1 MHCQPSSL
9 ELDWVKDI
17 FGDTSVLRPLGDPG
31 IAEEEE
37 DAPPAVHASLAVA
50 EAQLKRSREEVK
62 EESESLALPLADSLD
77 PDVLEKSYQLVSDQ
91 AFAKSHQPERW
102 LQAYCKDPTV
112 DARTWTDEEY
122 QNEARW
128 IYNQVFRAR
137 GYVRDATE
145 SAIIRIL
152 SLLHDKKFE
161 LAYIAE
167 FWWWMVAKILD
178 KEDLWKIQEYDLMWQ
193 SLWTRYLLLLDWVQR
208 LDRAN
213 IAVPH
218 YIKSKT
224 TREVWNHVDLE
235 QQQRDAHD
243 WLLAMHPTSEPESR
257 STSSVDALMKMARRS
272 RFDEKLGIKESIE
285 MMSLQAFGI
294 TPSDLGDNLA
304 ADKQLVGPL
313 EDVDNQAS
321 CEDVCERHIDPN
333 FPTGEAVKAGVTTF
347 LMRLI
352 AAEPRVRAFVR
363 KEFWKICT
371 ISAKVTEA
379 GRALA
384 KEAAHSFKQSYRA
397 FHVTYRPVGMFGV
410 TSDLFLEMQQL
421 QRKGFINIEYSL
433 INGVDRDGKTKVV
446 IPCHSVQDII
456 RTKQRLTAHF
466 PKRANPH
473 QSMPSDAESI
483 SHWNRCEELIPK
495 LEAAARLREA
505 GIRRAGA
512 GGDTKAKVTA
522 SFAAATMNLDADALT
537 QFMVADPIFEKLSQM
552 YCVSMIESH
561 ELNTFAVIESD
572 WNKVRRTILRRV
584 LQEELYPMVWA
595 EVQDYLTKMS
605 SQVVCQAVRE
615 RLTRM
620 VDVQPVV
627 ETDVKLDE
635 AEEKVRHMRQ
645 EQDDDTDMR
654 RKREDPAWLQERRA
668 RKKGLCSILVV
679 LPEVGETCI
688 VGFVNAFG
696 DAIDL
701 RQLFKRCLRQPLPV
715 QSVKGSYE
723 YDREMIVL
731 QHRETFKQ
739 MLCNYK
745 PAVVLLAV
753 TDSDILRMKVNV
765 EDLIAKDQTVLA
777 HFKVLPRVH
786 FVDTTVP
793 RAIAYNKRLMESPAY
808 RDYAIPSHRIAISC
822 TRLHQDALAEACQLW
837 HELPDENGF
846 LKLTLHALQ
855 QDVPKDMLSR
865 TITRTLQEVTAK
877 SGLQINKVRRS
888 THQASVIQFVPGL
901 GPRKAKVFM
910 KALADSVKSRDTVI
924 EILAKHL
931 SIKDPMTNPVMKNV
945 LPFLKIEPDFRDP
958 WGPEESPSLDRL
970 RIPRHLQNWVQALCK
985 EALSAQAENLFGS
998 DEEDSAED
1006 AVGRV
1011 MRLLQRDA
1019 SFQGVIQDRDWSNWP
1034 AMAGEP
1040 QYPDSANLDTLFEMI
1055 VQELQ
1060 EPYKDLRQ
1068 IHSELSSSE
1077 LFYLALTESAEEFKS
1092 GCIVRG
1098 TVQRDEEYPDKDQ
1111 EKEDDDRGHYVPKV
1125 MVRLASGTS
1134 VLGSFQKA
1142 YSHGKYGKAGHLP
1155 GCDRHFTRGE
1165 AILARVREVKAG
1177 NYSFRVLLSVDQ
1189 DEEIWMESLPI
1200 KDEDVPYFLPGSGD
1214 DWTKVKLGLLDNSEQ
1229 KRKAQLKDWIR
1240 RPRNIKHPNYVV
1252 GDHAYAV
1259 NTLQHFFLGTVL
1271 FRSSKNH
1278 DLLIAYLKVRPTTAQ
1293 ELTMPGELA
1302 PDKFFR
1308 TFDVFER
1315 LPQKTYGCGFEVA
1328 NELEVEGQVYRDFDE
1343 IIARH
1348 MDPIMENLRLLQEHK
1363 RFGLQNGQIQDR
1375 KQVMQCMQSF
1385 SRDNL
1390 LLHYHFLLHD
1400 RAIGH
1405 GSLLWCCQGRN
1416 VKEELIQV
1424 TPRGY
1429 SLWGQPFTTLKALI
1443 EWFKTVGM
1451 SNASKCRRD
1460 FKEEHRKRQLELKD
1474 KRGDHADPEARYKR
1488 HRGFATTATT
1498 TQGLQTPGGRN
1509 TPTMYQ
1515 AEANAPTPAG
1525 LSPGVAPT
1533 PRGSPAAGTPAAAFQ
1548 RSPAPQTPMAAFGA
1562 APQTPAAAFPRGAA
1576 PRSGF
1581 APQTP
1586 AAIWAPRD
1594 RGTPNGHGGITP
1606 GGMVPQ
1612 TPAGAYRSGTPSGMV
1627 PQTPIAAF
1635 SRQGTPGG
1643 MVPQTPT
1650 AAFAPS
1656 RGGGTPGMVPQTP
1669 LAGSR
1674 AGGGTP
1680 SNMVPQTPPNAAF
1693 ARAGG
1698 TPVPQTPAAAFDV
1711 KPDAGGA
1718 TPAERG

>member
-1 MHCQPSSL
+1 
-9 ELDWVKDI
+9 
-17 FGDTSVLRPLGDPG
+17 
-31 IAEEEE
+31 
-37 DAPPAVHASLAVA
+37 
-50 EAQLKRSREEVK
+50 
-62 EESESLALPLADSLD
+62 
-77 PDVLEKSYQLVSDQ
+77 
-91 AFAKSHQPERW
+91 
-102 LQAYCKDPTV
+102 
-112 DARTWTDEEY
+112 
-122 QNEARW
+122 
-128 IYNQVFRAR
+128 
-137 GYVRDATE
+137 
-145 SAIIRIL
+145 
-152 SLLHDKKFE
+152 
-161 LAYIAE
+161 
-167 FWWWMVAKILD
+167 
-178 KEDLWKIQEYDLMWQ
+178 MW
-193 SLWTRYLLLLDWVQR
+193 
-208 LDRAN
+208 
-213 IAVPH
+213 
-218 YIKSKT
+218 T
-224 TREVWNHVDLE
+224 TR
-235 QQQRDAHD
+235 
-243 WLLAMHPTSEPESR
+243 SELR
-257 STSSVDALMKMARRS
+257 
-272 RFDEKLGIKESIE
+272 G
-285 MMSLQAFGI
+285 
-294 TPSDLGDNLA
+294 
-304 ADKQLVGPL
+304 
-313 EDVDNQAS
+313 
-321 CEDVCERHIDPN
+321 C
-333 FPTGEAVKAGVTTF
+333 
-347 LMRLI
+347 
-352 AAEPRVRAFVR
+352 VRAAYR
-363 KEFWKICT
+363 PQLPHGRGCKGWGHHLPDASHRRRAPGPRLRAQGEFWKICT

-654 RKREDPAWLQERRA
+654 RKRED
-668 RKKGLCSILVV
+668 V
-679 LPEVGETCI
+679 
-688 VGFVNAFG
+688 F
-696 DAIDL
+696 DL
-701 RQLFKRCLRQPLPV
+701 
-715 QSVKGSYE
+715 E
-723 YDREMIVL
+723 
-731 QHRETFKQ
+731 ETFKQ

-945 LPFLKIEPDFRDP
+945 LPFLKRSSPTSGTLGVRRSRPAWIACGFR
-958 WGPEESPSLDRL
+958 GTCRTGSRPSARRRSQL
-970 RIPRHLQNWVQALCK
+970 RRRTS
-985 EALSAQAENLFGS
+985 SAQTRRTRQRMRWGQGS
-998 DEEDSAED
+998 PDS
-1006 AVGRV
+1006 VRSRV

-1111 EKEDDDRGHYVPKV
+1111 EKEDDDKGHYVPKV

-1711 KPDAGGA
+1711 KPDAGLITTRSFKQNSHEALKPLQSPFLLKVMQSYPQVQYIRGA
-1718 TPAERG
+1718 PGAPMRYGFREAKAQVVPMVQGRPGPPQAVAAVLAAPTPNKIQPQLQNLPGAYTAR